1 MGLFALFP
9 NRENTNGF
17 VADRGED
24 MCWSEA
30 ASVAM
35 VGLGAAATL
44 VTARKGLPRAVPVT
58 LAYFTFMEALQAIGY
73 LVIDQCE
80 LVPNQTV
87 TALSFIH
94 IALQPIFINLFAL
107 SLVGPHITPRMH
119 RGVIIAAAMGS
130 AVVALRLVPFEWAG
144 PCRDGMTLCGPGW
157 CTVTGTWHLGWTM
170 PLNDMW
176 TAIWGETMQSLVPF
190 PGYMLAAFVLPMVY
204 GAWRFAV
211 FHALLGPILAMT
223 LTDNPSEMPAI
234 WCLFSIGLVVT
245 ALVPPVRRVLFPRAV
260 PV

>member
-1 MGLFALFP
+1 
-9 NRENTNGF
+9 
-17 VADRGED
+17 

-44 VTARKGLPRAVPVT
+44 VTARKGMPWAVPVT
-58 LAYFTFMEALQAIGY
+58 LGYFTFMEALQAVGY

-87 TALSFIH
+87 TALSFFH

-107 SLVGPHITPRMH
+107 SLVGPHITPRMR
-119 RGVIIAAAMGS
+119 RGVIAIAALGS
-130 AVVALRLVPFEWAG
+130 LVVAMRLVPFDWAG
-144 PCRDGMTLCGPGW
+144 PCRDGMALCGPGW
-157 CTVTGTWHLGWTM
+157 CTVTGTWHLAWTM

-176 TAIWGETMQSLVPF
+176 TAIWGARMQDAMPF
-190 PGYMLAAFVLPMVY
+190 PGYMLAVFVLPTLY
-204 GAWRFAV
+204 GGWRFAL
-211 FHALLGPILAMT
+211 FHLALGPVLAML

-234 WCLFSIGLVVT
+234 WCLFSIGLVTT
-245 ALVPPVRRVLFPRAV
+245 ALVPPVRRVLFPRGV
-260 PV
+260 PA